1 MSYQSVIDDLEQ
13 IISDAA
19 STVTVVTNLTDGYNK
34 IDVTQLIALAKDT
47 ITQTAGNKQY
57 NNLFKLA
64 RIVGGSTI
72 HKLDVLFDG
81 GNDLYYANISPN
93 ISDNQKT
100 NTITIGFAEY
110 GEIKLYHFKHD
121 KEKNIIVGCKFQ
133 TLNKVIEYPGTFEL
147 TDYVMRIKDI
157 DILSLRGLFEPVQGE
172 G

>member
-19 STVTVVTNLTDGYNK
+19 STVTVVTSLTDGYNK
-34 IDVTQLIALAKDT
+34 IDATRLIALAKDV
-47 ITQTAGNKQY
+47 IADTAGNTRY

-100 NTITIGFAEY
+100 NIITVGYREFTDL
-110 GEIKLYHFKHD
+110 KMFHFKLD
-121 KEKNIIVGCKFQ
+121 KEKNV
-133 TLNKVIEYPGTFEL
+133 
-147 TDYVMRIKDI
+147 
-157 DILSLRGLFEPVQGE
+157 ILSCKVQRLSRVFNEINNVMSPNYIMNIADVNILNLQNSFEPERGQE
-172 G
+172 